1 MRIKYGELKDM
12 IREVSLSPSVFRNNK
27 PHQDPLDDKDLTSAL
42 QSLERAFKQDALL
55 NLTLLNAD
63 KYNADSREFDDETY
77 KQIEDVAGETSEL
90 VAASV
95 SDVVKKAWHAAHNKI
110 KKN

>member
-1 MRIKYGELKDM
+1 MKISYGELKKM
-12 IREVSLSPSVFRNNK
+12 IGEVALSPALFKNNK
-27 PHQDPLDDKDLTSAL
+27 PHQDPLEDKNLANAL
-42 QSLERAFKQDALL
+42 QSLERAFKHDALM

-63 KYNADSREFDDETY
+63 KYNADSREFDDITY

-90 VAASV
+90 VAAGV
-95 SDVVKKAWHAAHNKI
+95 GNVVKKAWQSAHDKI